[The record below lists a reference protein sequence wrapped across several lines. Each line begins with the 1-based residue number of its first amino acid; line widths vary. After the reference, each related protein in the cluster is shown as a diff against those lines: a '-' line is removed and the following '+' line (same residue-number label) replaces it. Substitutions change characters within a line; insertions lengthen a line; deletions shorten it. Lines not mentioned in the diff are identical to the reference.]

1 MFKQF
6 LGAASVA
13 TLMAL
18 GTLTYAQTYGQGS
31 AGASTSGSTAAQ
43 PSGSPSTGVSGSA
56 GAGGS
61 VGATTGSAKCDTLM
75 GAEKDRCLAEPR
87 GAGAGVSGTTSGSV
101 ITPSTPSV
109 GTSNSGST
117 SLPSVSGSAGAGATV
132 GSTRCDSMNGS
143 EKERCIREEGSASGS
158 TGTRIPDAGNTGMGT
173 DKPKQQ

>member
-18 GTLTYAQTYGQGS
+18 GTLTYAQTSGQGS

-43 PSGSPSTGVSGSA
+43 PSGSPTGVSGSA

-61 VGATTGSAKCDTLM
+61 VGATTSSAKCDTLM

-101 ITPSTPSV
+101 ITPST
-109 GTSNSGST
+109 
-117 SLPSVSGSAGAGATV
+117 PSVSGSAGAGATV

>member
-1 MFKQF
+1 MFKQL

-43 PSGSPSTGVSGSA
+43 PSGSTSTDVSGRA

-61 VGATTGSAKCDTLM
+61 VTTPSTS
-75 GAEKDRCLAEPR
+75 P
-87 GAGAGVSGTTSGSV
+87 STPSTSGSV
-101 ITPSTPSV
+101 
-109 GTSNSGST
+109 GASGST
-117 SLPSVSGSAGAGATV
+117 SGSTSPSVSGSATGAAGATI
-132 GSTRCDSMNGS
+132 GSPRCDSMTGS

-158 TGTRIPDAGNTGMGT
+158 TGIRTPDAGSTGMGT